1 MEIAITIVTTT
12 RTDGS
17 FNSES
22 ERYNRSFRSDLRE
35 RILSAQFIEGV
46 HIEAR
51 RVLPFVDIYGKTAK
65 RIVERR
71 R

>member
-35 RILSAQFIEGV
+35 RILSAQFIEGST
-46 HIEAR
+46 HRSQTCTPFCGYMAR
-51 RVLPFVDIYGKTAK
+51 QPREL
-65 RIVERR
+65 
-71 R
+71 